1 MSNAIQRRGGTTAEH
16 AGFTGLA
23 REITIDTTKNTV
35 VVHNGAT
42 PGGFPLAKEADLLA
56 LQDAYGIAYN
66 QSTDTVTPQGA
77 LLMHQ
82 TLPIQNR
89 MKRCLLTDAGAVN
102 YYLHPMDS
110 RFKADGS
117 TASVLTGADGQVMVE
132 IPKFWVYT
140 FSMNDTHY
148 WMISDKAKAGYTVHP
163 AFVKNG
169 VEVDYRYYSA
179 YEGSVSGGKLQS
191 VSGQYPVTNQT
202 RSYFRGVAV
211 ARGTGWRQLDFWL
224 HQAVLMLAAIE
235 YKSWDF
241 RAADKM
247 TAGRTGL
254 SGGGWTNGSYIWT
267 SGLSNTLGNRTGGVS
282 NGGTNYSTDFMS
294 YRGIENL
301 FGHIWKF
308 VDGLT
313 VDATANNTSSPIP
326 FWVTNNQ
333 AYFADTGSTGMTL
346 LGNMPNI
353 GSTNEGYTAALVAN
367 LTAGAMIPASVGASS
382 TTKLRSYYW
391 QYSANSNGWRAA
403 YVGAAAVDGARAAPL
418 TLLVSDPSSLVAV
431 SIGARAGF

>member
-35 VVHNGAT
+35 VVHNGVT

-235 YKSWDF
+235 YKSFDF

-247 TAGRTGL
+247 TAGRSGL

-282 NGGTNYSTDFMS
+282 IGGTSYSTDFMS

-313 VDATANNTSSPIP
+313 VDATANNTTSPIP

-333 AYFADTGSTGMTL
+333 AYFADTGNTGMTL

-353 GSTNEGYTAALVAN
+353 GSTNEGYVASLVSG

-391 QYSANSNGWRAA
+391 QYPSNGNGWRAPV
-403 YVGAAAVDGARAAPL
+403 VGAGAVSGARAAPL
-418 TLLVSDPSSLVAV
+418 ALDVYYPSSLVDVAV
-431 SIGARAGF
+431 GARAGF

>member
-1 MSNAIQRRGGTTAEH
+1 MSNAIQRRRGTTAEH

-23 REITIDTTKNTV
+23 GELTVDTTKNTV
-35 VVHNGAT
+35 VVHNGSTA
-42 PGGFPLAKEADLLA
+42 GGFPLAKEADLLA

-82 TLPIQNR
+82 TLPIQNKMR
-89 MKRCLLTDAGAVN
+89 RCVLTDAGAVN

-117 TASVLTGADGQVMVE
+117 ASVLTGTDGQVMVE
-132 IPKFWVYT
+132 IPKFYVYT
-140 FSMNDTHY
+140 YSLNDTHY

-169 VEVDYRYYSA
+169 VEVDNRYYSS

-202 RSYFRGVAV
+202 RSYFRGVAA

-224 HQAVLMLAAIE
+224 HQAVLMLAAVE

-254 SGGGWTNGSYIWT
+254 SGGGWTNGSYISLT
-267 SGLSNTLGNRTGGVS
+267 GLSNTLGNRTGGVS
-282 NGGTNYSTDFMS
+282 NGGTSYSTDFMS
-294 YRGIENL
+294 YRGIENF

-308 VDGLT
+308 IDGLT
-313 VDATANNTSSPIP
+313 VDATANNTTSPIP
-326 FWVTNNQ
+326 LWVTNNQ
-333 AYFADTGSTGMTL
+333 ANFADTGNTGMTL

-353 GSTNEGYTAALVAN
+353 GSTNEGYVSALMPN
-367 LTAGAMIPASVGASS
+367 LTAGAMIGAAVGASS
-382 TTKLRSYYW
+382 TTKLRSYLW
-391 QYSANSNGWRAA
+391 QYSSNSNGWRAPC
-403 YVGAAAVDGARAAPL
+403 VGAGAANGALAAPL
-418 TLLVSDPSSLVAV
+418 PLDVAYPSSIVFV
-431 SIGARAGF
+431 NFGARAGF

>member
-1 MSNAIQRRGGTTAEH
+1 MSNAIQRRRGTTAQH
-16 AGFTGLA
+16 AAFTGLSG
-23 REITIDTTKNTV
+23 ELTVDTSKNTV
-35 VVHNGAT
+35 VVHDNAT
-42 PGGFPLAKEADLLA
+42 AGGFPLAREDAVSG
-56 LQDAYGIAYN
+56 AYGIAYN
-66 QSTDTVTPQGA
+66 QATDTMTPQG
-77 LLMHQ
+77 LLLSHQ
-82 TLPIQNR
+82 TLPIQNAMR
-89 MKRCLLTDAGAVN
+89 RCLLSDAGTVN
-102 YYLHPMDS
+102 YYLHPLDS
-110 RFKADGS
+110 RFKADGT
-117 TASVLTGADGQVMVE
+117 TASILTGADGQVMVE
-132 IPKFWVYT
+132 IPKFYVNTYAA
-140 FSMNDTHY
+140 NDTLY
-148 WMISDKAKAGYTVHP
+148 WMISLTAKAGYTVHP

-211 ARGTGWRQLDFWL
+211 ARGAGWRQLDFWL
-224 HQAVLMLAAIE
+224 HQAVLLLAAVE

-254 SGGGWTNGSYIWT
+254 SGGGWTNGSYLWT

-282 NGGTNYSTDFMS
+282 NGGTNFSTDFMS

-333 AYFADTGSTGMTL
+333 ANFADTGNTGMTL

-353 GSTNEGYTAALVAN
+353 GSTNEGYTSSLVLG
-367 LTAGAMIPASVGASS
+367 LTAGAMIPAGVGASS

-391 QYSANSNGWRAA
+391 QYSSNGNGWRAPL
-403 YVGAAAVDGARAAPL
+403 VGADAGSGAQAAPL
-418 TLLVSDPSSLVAV
+418 TLNVSNPSSIVNV
-431 SIGARAGF
+431 NFGARAGF